1 MDSGC
6 LPSGNLDITVAWSDL
21 KKYESINDIWI
32 QTGKRTRG
40 KAERQKG
47 KKGNPTGYSM
57 NCFIPANFELFFAAP
72 IAQVYGPIFPVHKL
86 FGCEREN

>member
-1 MDSGC
+1 MLETHNGLPILRSQKTLHLHITIRLHGS

-40 KAERQKG
+40 
-47 KKGNPTGYSM
+47 
-57 NCFIPANFELFFAAP
+57 
-72 IAQVYGPIFPVHKL
+72 
-86 FGCEREN
+86 